1 MVLWTISAS
10 YLGTG
15 IVFLIVFQLTTHRIS
30 RRLHDVSVD
39 VMMRLAT
46 GGAAIVTRKIAVGIT
61 LLYAWILWPAILV
74 SYICDLRA
82 EKLEK
87 K

>member
-1 MVLWTISAS
+1 MIFGIIIAS
-10 YLGTG
+10 YLGSG
-15 IVFLIVFQLTTHRIS
+15 IVFRIVFQLATRRIS

-46 GGAAIVTRKIAVGIT
+46 GGAAIVTRKIAIGIT
-61 LLYAWILWPAILV
+61 LLYAWTLWPAILV
-74 SYICDLRA
+74 AYINDLRT